1 MSTSKLVILAA
12 AVAAAISCSG
22 ATHAHACSVTEIDS
36 RGDGHLVDLDN
47 RGCNTNRVVQRREN
61 NTAEIR
67 TRGTGNDTNLTQIG
81 SNQGVRISVNG
92 GGNQTHVF
100 TGHCPPGSRPQ
111 TINVEGIGQ
120 TGVYVPACR

>member
-12 AVAAAISCSG
+12 AMAAAISCSG
-22 ATHAHACSVTEIDS
+22 TTYAHACSITEVDS
-36 RGDGHLVDLDN
+36 RGDGQLVDLDN
-47 RGCNTNRVVQRREN
+47 RGCNATRIVQRRDD

-67 TRGTGNDTNLTQIG
+67 TRGTGNGTNVTQIG
-81 SNQGVRISVNG
+81 SNQDVRISVNG

-111 TINVEGIGQ
+111 TINVDGFGR
-120 TGVYVPACR
+120 TGVFVPTCR